1 MKTDRHK
8 TFYLTCG
15 AADAPPIVFVH
26 ERGAFVSLTGRT
38 WPRNGR
44 RVDAKSVATLVVEAG
59 SGAAPDGSGAHD
71 AISTPGLPYAGA
83 SATNRSPAGPGGAR
97 LPLGRRCH
105 CIPSP

>member
-44 RVDAKSVATLVVEAG
+44 RVDAKSAATLVVEAG
-59 SGAAPDGSGAHD
+59 SGAAPD
-71 AISTPGLPYAGA
+71 
-83 SATNRSPAGPGGAR
+83 AGPRAVPATRWIALAR
-97 LPLGRRCH
+97 AAGELVTGSAPAEYRDRV
-105 CIPSP
+105 SA